1 MLTYEKF
8 STAPV
13 KVRTLYVKKLLNTL
27 GYNLE
32 ETFSEDKLYKKALKE
47 FQSNNGFSK
56 NCVVSKEVFYCL
68 IDQISNHYTI
78 WQDMK

>member
-13 KVRTLYVKKLLNTL
+13 KVRTLYIKKLLNVL

-32 ETFSEDKLYKKALKE
+32 ETFSEDKSYKTALKE

-56 NCVVSKEVFYCL
+56 NCVVSKEVFIVL
-68 IDQISNHYTI
+68 INQISNHYSI
-78 WQDMK
+78 WLETK